1 MCELCNDPNH
11 VADVATSTKPA
22 KPFIPLNIAVLT
34 VSDTRTLDE
43 DTSGKYLADS
53 LVDAGHQLAERAL
66 TTDCIYQI
74 RAIISKWIA
83 DPNIHAVITTGGTG
97 FYIRDSMP
105 EAVSPLFD
113 KEVQGFGEM
122 FRSLSFDEI
131 GMSTLQSRA
140 VAGMANGTVIFC
152 LPGSTGACKTGWTGI
167 IAEQLD
173 NRTRPCNFV
182 PHLFKTNP
190 THD

>member
-1 MCELCNDPNH
+1 MND
-11 VADVATSTKPA
+11 TA
-22 KPFIPLNIAVLT
+22 KSEKSFIPLNIAVLT

-53 LVDAGHQLAERAL
+53 VTQAGHTLAERAL

-83 DPNIHAVITTGGTG
+83 NPAIHAVITTGGTG
-97 FYIRDSMP
+97 FYHRDNMP
-105 EAVSPLFD
+105 EAVGVLFD

-122 FRSLSFDEI
+122 FRILSKDDI

-140 VAGMANGTVIFC
+140 VAGMANNTAIFC
-152 LPGSTGACKTGWTGI
+152 LPGSTGACRTGWEGI
-167 IAEQLD
+167 LKEQLD

-182 PHLFKTNP
+182 PHLMRENP

>member
-1 MCELCNDPNH
+1 MCNLCNDPNH
-11 VADVATSTKPA
+11 QPQAKKSD
-22 KPFIPLNIAVLT
+22 KPFTPLNIAVLT

-53 LVDAGHQLAERAL
+53 VTQAGHTLAERAL

-83 DPNIHAVITTGGTG
+83 NPAIHAVITTGGTG
-97 FYIRDSMP
+97 FYVRDSMP

-122 FRSLSFDEI
+122 FRILSKDDI

-140 VAGMANGTVIFC
+140 VAGMANNTAIFC
-152 LPGSTGACKTGWTGI
+152 LPGSTGACRTGWEGI
-167 IAEQLD
+167 LKEQLD

-182 PHLFKTNP
+182 PHLMRENP